1 MFNMWETSNEVCYD
15 VLSQGASKLPKN
27 VANAVNLCAALKTE
41 SLFSLVVNAC
51 LKIPIL
57 LSYHSTTLREIQKK
71 SAPSQISYIKSIFN
85 QPPLHPP
92 FTLKQGVVNL
102 QLDLENSQS
111 WFCKLFDKFAWFAIF
126 CFLSHDKSSRVAQ
139 WKRAGPITQRSVD
152 RNYALLI
159 HFHSFCNFGIL

>member
-1 MFNMWETSNEVCYD
+1 MRNLVNKSATRPLLACMFNMWEPSNEVCYD

-27 VANAVNLCAALKTE
+27 VANAVNLCAASKTE

-57 LSYHSTTLREIQKK
+57 LSYPSTTLREIQKK

-85 QPPLHPP
+85 QPPLRPP
-92 FTLKQGVVNL
+92 FTLKQGVVNF

-111 WFCKLFDKFAWFAIF
+111 WFCKLVDKFAWFAIF
-126 CFLSHDKSSRVAQ
+126 CFFYMT
-139 WKRAGPITQRSVD
+139 RAAEWRSGSVLGP
-152 RNYALLI
+152 
-159 HFHSFCNFGIL
+159 